1 MMPVPS
7 WGGSEKGLVT
17 TSRLIVPPRPDTGTP
32 GAAVLDAVK
41 FAGGSWHRPETVV
54 MQFTRRYGVI
64 QILVCVHFP
73 MADMG
78 LFFDQEIIV
87 EIEIV

>member
-1 MMPVPS
+1 MSRMQEERGREGRHMTLS
-7 WGGSEKGLVT
+7 GL
-17 TSRLIVPPRPDTGTP
+17 LGPPKPNVGMLRT
-32 GAAVLDAVK
+32 AVLDAMK
-41 FAGGSWHRPETVV
+41 FAQGFWHRPETVG
-54 MQFTRRYGVI
+54 MRITRRFGAI

>member
-1 MMPVPS
+1 MRQHCTVILNRSIHILRLQPPFFHTCI
-7 WGGSEKGLVT
+7 VT
-17 TSRLIVPPRPDTGTP
+17 
-32 GAAVLDAVK
+32 
-41 FAGGSWHRPETVV
+41 
-54 MQFTRRYGVI
+54 VI
-64 QILVCVHFP
+64 KAIDSVCVHFP